1 MQLKGRAYYINPANI
16 DKILINDFISNKK
29 KILKNRWWNELEENY
44 NRQKM
49 LETLVD
55 PEVSSILLELE
66 NGSKESSYL
75 TEKLQISDNEIQ
87 KKLSYVIQYGFVK
100 IKKDENKTT
109 FTPDKEKLNKIME
122 SDENFSGVVDGLTE
136 LDSFLN

>member
-1 MQLKGRAYYINPANI
+1 
-16 DKILINDFISNKK
+16 
-29 KILKNRWWNELEENY
+29 
-44 NRQKM
+44 M

-75 TEKLQISDNEIQ
+75 TEKLQVSDNEIQ
-87 KKLSYVIQYGFVK
+87 KKLFYVIQYGFVK
-100 IKKDENKTT
+100 IKKDGNKTT
-109 FTPDKEKLNKIME
+109 FTADKEKLNKIME

>member
-1 MQLKGRAYYINPANI
+1 
-16 DKILINDFISNKK
+16 
-29 KILKNRWWNELEENY
+29 
-44 NRQKM
+44 M

-55 PEVSSILLELE
+55 PDVSSILVELE

-75 TEKLQISDNEIQ
+75 TEKLKISDNEIQ
-87 KKLSYVIQYGFVK
+87 KKLLYVIQHGFVK
-100 IKKDENKTT
+100 IKKDGNMTI
-109 FTPDKEKLNKIME
+109 FTADKEKLNKIME